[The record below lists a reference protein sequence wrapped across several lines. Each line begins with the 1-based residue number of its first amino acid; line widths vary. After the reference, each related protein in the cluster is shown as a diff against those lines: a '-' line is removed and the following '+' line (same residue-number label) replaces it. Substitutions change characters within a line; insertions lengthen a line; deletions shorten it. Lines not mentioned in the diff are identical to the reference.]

1 MPAYSITINGTYT
14 TGINGLNVEESE
26 RQVFTPDGKRVE
38 TPKKGLNIIRMSDG
52 TVKKVVVK

>member
-1 MPAYSITINGTYT
+1 MFCMNGGRSARLLPLFFLL
-14 TGINGLNVEESE
+14 TGKMRIYL
-26 RQVFTPDGKRVE
+26 RVE

>member
-1 MPAYSITINGTYT
+1 M
-14 TGINGLNVEESE
+14 EEKD
-26 RQVFTPDGKRVE
+26 RQVFTPDGKRVG